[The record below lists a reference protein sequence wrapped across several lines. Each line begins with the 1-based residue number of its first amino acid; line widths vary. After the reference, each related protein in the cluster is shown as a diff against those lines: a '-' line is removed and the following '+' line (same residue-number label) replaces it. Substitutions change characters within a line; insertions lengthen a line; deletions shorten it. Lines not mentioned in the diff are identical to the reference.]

1 MRPAGTGTWRTRS
14 CVWLSAV
21 ELADSIPDLF
31 DRLAANGSLLRI
43 DESVEPQMYRCAI
56 VSQAELAQLR
66 RIENVVRTGHVKE
79 IEPGR
84 MTLEG
89 GALATAP
96 SALYIDCTA
105 HGLGA
110 RDVTTVFDGDR
121 ITLQAV
127 RTCQPVFSAAVIAH
141 VEAAYGDDGTRNA
154 FCEPVL
160 LPQVPTDWLRMML
173 AFNRN
178 QLQWFTDPEMMA
190 WLDTARLNI
199 LSHATATVSPRA
211 REKII
216 GVLGSRLQA
225 TNDKLETLLASPRTR

>member
-1 MRPAGTGTWRTRS
+1 
-14 CVWLSAV
+14 
-21 ELADSIPDLF
+21 
-31 DRLAANGSLLRI
+31 
-43 DESVEPQMYRCAI
+43 
-56 VSQAELAQLR
+56 
-66 RIENVVRTGHVKE
+66 
-79 IEPGR
+79 
-84 MTLEG
+84 
-89 GALATAP
+89 
-96 SALYIDCTA
+96 
-105 HGLGA
+105 
-110 RDVTTVFDGDR
+110 
-121 ITLQAV
+121 
-127 RTCQPVFSAAVIAH
+127 
-141 VEAAYGDDGTRNA
+141 
-154 FCEPVL
+154 